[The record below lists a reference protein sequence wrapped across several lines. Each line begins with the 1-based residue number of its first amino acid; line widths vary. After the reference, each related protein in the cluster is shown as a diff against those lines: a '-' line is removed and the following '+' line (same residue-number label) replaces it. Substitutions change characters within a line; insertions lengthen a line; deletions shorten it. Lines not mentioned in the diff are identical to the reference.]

1 MPDNEIASPL
11 QDIIRKAMESK
22 AEGPI
27 AKLRKRFEG
36 CSPVIAVLCDV
47 SSSMCEGIGALGLS
61 KYRHLEAALKDVF
74 ESHPHIKIIAFGWNA
89 RMVDDPAQLPPPHD
103 GDTDLAAG
111 LALAARLKP
120 RKTIVISD
128 GLPTDGDKALKVA
141 GRMTGS
147 IDTIYCGQESHDKPI
162 AFLRQLARDTGG
174 TEIVWDGYKASIGST
189 IRAMIEAPEAP
200 GGNP

>member
-11 QDIIRKAMESK
+11 QEIIRKAMESK

-27 AKLRKRFEG
+27 AKLRKRFDG
-36 CSPVIAVLCDV
+36 CSPVIVALVDV
-47 SSSMCEGIGALGLS
+47 SSSMNEGIGALGLS
-61 KYRHLEAALKDVF
+61 KYQHLQAALKDVF
-74 ESHPHIKIIAFGWNA
+74 ESHPRIKIIAFGWKA
-89 RMVDDPAQLPPPHD
+89 RMVDNPTQLPAPDD

-128 GLPTDGDKALKVA
+128 GLPTNADRALKVA
-141 GRMTGS
+141 EKMTGS
-147 IDTIYCGQESHDKPI
+147 IDTIYCGQESHDEPI
-162 AFLRQLARDTGG
+162 AFLRQLARETGG

-189 IRAMIEAPEAP
+189 IRAMLEAP